1 MTPEIRPRSIGE
13 ILQILNRRRWLLI
26 LPTLSIGIAI
36 SYVVLRLPNLYES
49 TTLLVLKPPKIS
61 EKVVQS
67 LSTEDMSQRIQA
79 ISQEVLSRSSLEPM
93 IIKYALFEQER
104 QTGVDMALIVE
115 KMRQNIKIEI
125 EKTDNEK
132 IPAFRISYRDRSPEA
147 ARNVTAELASKF
159 IDAQIV
165 TSTQSAEM
173 TREFI
178 EQRLAEAKK
187 ELDEIEKQRLD
198 VMSRN
203 VETLPESSQG
213 LIAQLE
219 GLRKREE
226 TIIKEKETLII
237 ERGRLSDSLRALNSQ
252 MRLIEDFMQEE
263 LKAAREQ
270 ASKIEDTPAYA
281 QLIQKRAELTAKLE
295 NLKLTLKDKHPE
307 VIETKNQIEKI
318 NEELENLRKANEKRI
333 EEATKTSNRKAELQ
347 KKNLEIEKQ
356 KIEGQIK
363 QIEEQLK
370 MKDSELIQTAKQIET
385 VEAKINTIP
394 SVKLALETL
403 NNQYQTAK
411 ATYDELLRK
420 RNEANLQVERESSA
434 QGEKIEVV
442 DPANLP
448 KSPVNASKRY
458 FAMFAGFGAGIFFSL
473 FLIGLIE
480 LPRVFKIQ
488 NIEDV
493 KHYTGLKVLAC
504 IPPLLTQEEILWKK
518 RVQSVKIFVGI
529 LISLASIPILIFILQ
544 ASRIF
549 EKFIS

>member
-1 MTPEIRPRSIGE
+1 MTKELRPRSLTE
-13 ILQILNRRRWLLI
+13 ILQILKHHTWLI
-26 LPTLSIGIAI
+26 VLPTLTIGISV
-36 SYVVLRLPNLYES
+36 SYVVLKLPNLYES

-93 IIKYALFEQER
+93 ILKYGLFESER
-104 QTGVDMALIVE
+104 QAGVDMALIVE
-115 KMRQNIKIEI
+115 RMRQNIKIEI

-147 ARNVTAELASKF
+147 ARNVAAELASKF

-165 TSTQSAEM
+165 TSAQSAEI

-187 ELDEIEKQRLD
+187 ELDEIEKQRLE
-198 VMSRN
+198 VMSKN
-203 VETLPESSQG
+203 VEALPESSQG

-226 TIIKEKETLII
+226 TLAKEKETLIV
-237 ERGRLSDSLRALNSQ
+237 ERGRLNDSLRALNSQ
-252 MRLIEDFMQEE
+252 ARLIEDFSQEE
-263 LKAAREQ
+263 LRIAREQ

-318 NEELENLRKANEKRI
+318 NEELEALRKTNEKRV
-333 EEATKTSNRKAELQ
+333 EEATKTSSRKVELQ
-347 KKNLEIEKQ
+347 KKSLEIEKQ
-356 KIEGQIK
+356 KIESQIK
-363 QIEEQLK
+363 QIEDQLK
-370 MKDSELIQTAKQIET
+370 TKDAELIQNAKQIEV
-385 VEAKINTIP
+385 VEAKINMIP

-458 FAMFAGFGAGIFFSL
+458 FAVFAGFVAGAFLSL
-473 FLIGLIE
+473 FLVIILE
-480 LPRVFKIQ
+480 LPKFFRIQ
-488 NIEDV
+488 NVEDV
-493 KHYTGLKVLAC
+493 KHYTGLQVLAC

-518 RVQSVKIFVGI
+518 RFRSVKISIGI
-529 LISLASIPILIFILQ
+529 LISLASIPILVFILQ

-549 EKFIS
+549 EKFVS